1 MGSEMC
7 IRDSSKCVPVQRLSK
22 GFKDLSAS
30 FQSSPLSNDLITLKN
45 ESAIARSV
53 RNLVLTIQGERP
65 FQPVLGTGVSRLLF
79 ENMDKLTASA
89 IRSELRTTIENY
101 EPRVEINEILVEP
114 DFEGNAFHVT
124 LQYFII
130 GIDVPEQELTFA
142 LEPTR

>member
-1 MGSEMC
+1 M
-7 IRDSSKCVPVQRLSK
+7 PVQRLSR

-30 FQSSPLSNDLITLKN
+30 FQTNPLSNDLIALKN
-45 ESAIARSV
+45 ESSIARSV

-101 EPRVEINEILVEP
+101 EPRVEINEIIVEP
-114 DFEGNAFHVT
+114 DFERNAMDVT

-142 LEPTR
+142 LAPTR

>member
-1 MGSEMC
+1 
-7 IRDSSKCVPVQRLSK
+7 VPVQRRSK
-22 GFKDLSAS
+22 GFLDLSAS
-30 FQSSPLSNDLITLKN
+30 FQENPLTNDLIALKN
-45 ESAIARSV
+45 ENAIARSV

-65 FQPVLGTGVSRLLF
+65 FQPVLGTGVSQLLF
-79 ENMDKLTASA
+79 ENMDRLTAAA
-89 IRSELRTTIENY
+89 IRSEIRTTIENF

-114 DFEGNAFHVT
+114 DFEGNAFNVT

>member
-1 MGSEMC
+1 M
-7 IRDSSKCVPVQRLSK
+7 PVQRLSK

-30 FQSSPLSNDLITLKN
+30 FQASPLSSEIIALKN

-65 FQPVLGTGVSRLLF
+65 FQPTLGSGVNRLLF
-79 ENMDKLTASA
+79 DNMDKLTASA

-101 EPRVEINEILVEP
+101 EPRVEINEILVTA
-114 DFEGNAFHVT
+114 DFERNAFDVT

-130 GIDVPEQELTFA
+130 GMDVPEQELTFA

>member
-1 MGSEMC
+1 M
-7 IRDSSKCVPVQRLSK
+7 PVQRLSR

-30 FQSSPLSNDLITLKN
+30 FQTNPLSNDLIALKN
-45 ESAIARSV
+45 ESSIARSV

-65 FQPVLGTGVSRLLF
+65 FQPVLGTGVNNLLF
-79 ENMDKLTASA
+79 DNMDKLTASA

-101 EPRVEINEILVEP
+101 EPRVEINEILVEA

-130 GIDVPEQELTFA
+130 GMDVPEQELTFA

>member
-1 MGSEMC
+1 M
-7 IRDSSKCVPVQRLSK
+7 PVQRLSR

-30 FQSSPLSNDLITLKN
+30 FQTNPLSNDLIALKN

-53 RNLVLTIQGERP
+53 RNLVLTAQGERP

-114 DFEGNAFHVT
+114 DFEGNAFDVT

>member
-1 MGSEMC
+1 M
-7 IRDSSKCVPVQRLSK
+7 PVQRLSK

-30 FQSSPLSNDLITLKN
+30 FQTNPLGNDLIALKN

-89 IRSELRTTIENY
+89 IRSEVRTTIENY
-101 EPRVEINEILVEP
+101 EPRVEINEIIVEP
-114 DFEGNAFHVT
+114 DFERNAMDVT

>member
-1 MGSEMC
+1 MT
-7 IRDSSKCVPVQRLSK
+7 VQRLSR

-30 FQSSPLSNDLITLKN
+30 FQTNPLSNDLIALKN

-53 RNLVLTIQGERP
+53 RNLVLTGQGERP

-101 EPRVEINEILVEP
+101 EPRVEINEIIVEA
-114 DFEGNAFHVT
+114 DFERNAFDVT

-130 GIDVPEQELTFA
+130 GMDVPEQELTFA
-142 LEPTR
+142 LAPTR

>member
-1 MGSEMC
+1 M
-7 IRDSSKCVPVQRLSK
+7 PVERLSR

-30 FQSSPLSNDLITLKN
+30 FQTSPLNNDLIALKN

-53 RNLVLTIQGERP
+53 RNLVLTVRGERP
-65 FQPVLGTGVSRLLF
+65 FQPILGTGVSRLLF
-79 ENMDKLTASA
+79 DNMDKLTAAA

>member
-1 MGSEMC
+1 M
-7 IRDSSKCVPVQRLSK
+7 PVQRLSR

-30 FQSSPLSNDLITLKN
+30 FQTNPLSNDLIALKN

-65 FQPVLGTGVSRLLF
+65 FQPVLGTGVNNLLF
-79 ENMDKLTASA
+79 DNMDKLTASA

-101 EPRVEINEILVEP
+101 EPRVEINEITVEP
-114 DFEGNAFHVT
+114 DFEGNAMNVT
-124 LQYFII
+124 IQYFII

-142 LEPTR
+142 LAPTR

>member
-1 MGSEMC
+1 M
-7 IRDSSKCVPVQRLSK
+7 PVQRLSK

-30 FQSSPLSNDLITLKN
+30 FQSSPLSNDLISLKN

-53 RNLVLTIQGERP
+53 RNLVLTGQGERP

-89 IRSELRTTIENY
+89 IRSEIRTTIENY

>member
-1 MGSEMC
+1 M
-7 IRDSSKCVPVQRLSK
+7 PVERLSR

-30 FQSSPLSNDLITLKN
+30 FQTSPLNNDLIALKN

-53 RNLVLTIQGERP
+53 RNLVLTVRGERP
-65 FQPVLGTGVSRLLF
+65 FQPILGTGVSRLLF

-101 EPRVEINEILVEP
+101 EPRVEINEIIVEP
-114 DFEGNAFHVT
+114 DFERNAFHVT

-130 GIDVPEQELTFA
+130 GMDVPEQELTFA

>member
-1 MGSEMC
+1 M
-7 IRDSSKCVPVQRLSK
+7 PVERLSR

-30 FQSSPLSNDLITLKN
+30 FQTNPLNNDLIALKN

-53 RNLVLTIQGERP
+53 RNLVLTGRGERP
-65 FQPVLGTGVSRLLF
+65 FQPILGTGVSRLLF

-130 GIDVPEQELTFA
+130 GMDVPEQELTFA

>member
-1 MGSEMC
+1 M
-7 IRDSSKCVPVQRLSK
+7 PVQRLSR

-30 FQSSPLSNDLITLKN
+30 FQTNPLSNDLIALKN

-53 RNLVLTIQGERP
+53 RNLILTGQGERP

-79 ENMDKLTASA
+79 ENMDKLTASS
-89 IRSELRTTIENY
+89 IRSEIRTTIENY
-101 EPRVEINEILVEP
+101 EPRVEINEIIVEP

-130 GIDVPEQELTFA
+130 GMDVPEQELTFA

>member
-1 MGSEMC
+1 M
-7 IRDSSKCVPVQRLSK
+7 PVQRRSK
-22 GFKDLSAS
+22 GFLDLSAS
-30 FQSSPLSNDLITLKN
+30 FQENPLTNDLIALKN
-45 ESAIARSV
+45 ENAIARSV

-65 FQPVLGTGVSRLLF
+65 FQPVLGTGVSKLLF
-79 ENMDKLTASA
+79 ENMDRLTASA
-89 IRSELRTTIENY
+89 IRSEIRSTIENF

-114 DFEGNAFHVT
+114 DFEGNAFNVT

>member
-1 MGSEMC
+1 M
-7 IRDSSKCVPVQRLSK
+7 PVQRLSK
-22 GFKDLSAS
+22 GFRDLSAS
-30 FQSSPLSNDLITLKN
+30 FQTNPLSNDLIALKN

-89 IRSELRTTIENY
+89 IRSEIRTTIENY
-101 EPRVEINEILVEP
+101 EPRVEINEIIVEP
-114 DFEGNAFHVT
+114 DPERNAMDVT

>member
-1 MGSEMC
+1 M
-7 IRDSSKCVPVQRLSK
+7 PVQRLSK
-22 GFKDLSAS
+22 GFKDISAS
-30 FQSSPLSNDLITLKN
+30 FQTNPLSNDLIALKN

-65 FQPVLGTGVSRLLF
+65 FQPVLGTGVNNLLF
-79 ENMDKLTASA
+79 DNMDKLTASA

-101 EPRVEINEILVEP
+101 EPRVEINEIIVEA
-114 DFEGNAFHVT
+114 DFEKNAFDVT

-130 GIDVPEQELTFA
+130 GMDVPEQELTFA

>member
-1 MGSEMC
+1 M
-7 IRDSSKCVPVQRLSK
+7 PVQRISK

-30 FQSSPLSNDLITLKN
+30 FQTNPLSNDLIALKN

-89 IRSELRTTIENY
+89 IRSEIRTTIENY

-130 GIDVPEQELTFA
+130 GMDVPEQELTFA

>member
-1 MGSEMC
+1 M
-7 IRDSSKCVPVQRLSK
+7 PVQRLSR

-30 FQSSPLSNDLITLKN
+30 FQTNPLSNDLIALKN

-65 FQPVLGTGVSRLLF
+65 FQPVLGTGVNNLLF
-79 ENMDKLTASA
+79 DNMDKLTASA
-89 IRSELRTTIENY
+89 IRSKLRTTIENY
-101 EPRVEINEILVEP
+101 EPRVEINEILVEA

-130 GIDVPEQELTFA
+130 GMDVPEQELTFA
-142 LEPTR
+142 LAPTR

>member
-1 MGSEMC
+1 M
-7 IRDSSKCVPVQRLSK
+7 PVQRLSR
-22 GFKDLSAS
+22 GFKDISAS
-30 FQSSPLSNDLITLKN
+30 FQTNPLSNDLIQLKN

-65 FQPVLGTGVSRLLF
+65 FQPVLGTGVNNLLF
-79 ENMDKLTASA
+79 DNMDKLTASA

-101 EPRVEINEILVEP
+101 EPRVEINEIIVEP
-114 DFEGNAFHVT
+114 NPEGNAMDVT

>member
-1 MGSEMC
+1 M
-7 IRDSSKCVPVQRLSK
+7 PVQRLSK

-30 FQSSPLSNDLITLKN
+30 FQTSPLSNDLIALKN

-79 ENMDKLTASA
+79 ENMDKLTASS

-130 GIDVPEQELTFA
+130 GMDVPEQELTFA

>member
-1 MGSEMC
+1 M
-7 IRDSSKCVPVQRLSK
+7 PVQRLSK

-30 FQSSPLSNDLITLKN
+30 FQTSPLSSDLIALKN

-101 EPRVEINEILVEP
+101 EPRVEINEIIVEA
-114 DFEGNAFHVT
+114 DFERNAFDVT

-130 GIDVPEQELTFA
+130 GMDVPEQELTFA
-142 LEPTR
+142 LAPTR

>member
-1 MGSEMC
+1 M
-7 IRDSSKCVPVQRLSK
+7 PVQRLSR

-30 FQSSPLSNDLITLKN
+30 FQTNPLSNDLIALKN

-53 RNLVLTIQGERP
+53 RNLVLTGQGERP
-65 FQPVLGTGVSRLLF
+65 FQPILGTGVSRLLF

-114 DFEGNAFHVT
+114 DFERNAFHVT

-130 GIDVPEQELTFA
+130 GMDVPEQELTFA

>member
-1 MGSEMC
+1 M
-7 IRDSSKCVPVQRLSK
+7 PVQRLSK
-22 GFKDLSAS
+22 GFLDLSAS
-30 FQSSPLSNDLITLKN
+30 FQTNPLSNDLISLKN

-89 IRSELRTTIENY
+89 IRSEVRTTIENY
-101 EPRVEINEILVEP
+101 EPRVEINEIIVEP
-114 DFEGNAFHVT
+114 DPEGNAMDVT

>member
-1 MGSEMC
+1 M
-7 IRDSSKCVPVQRLSK
+7 PVQRISR

-30 FQSSPLSNDLITLKN
+30 FQTNPLSNDLISLKN

-53 RNLVLTIQGERP
+53 RNLVLTAQGERP

-89 IRSELRTTIENY
+89 IRSEVRTTIENY

-130 GIDVPEQELTFA
+130 GMDVPEQELPFA
-142 LEPTR
+142 LAPTR

>member
-1 MGSEMC
+1 M
-7 IRDSSKCVPVQRLSK
+7 PVQRLSR

-30 FQSSPLSNDLITLKN
+30 FQTNPLSNDLIALKN

-65 FQPVLGTGVSRLLF
+65 FQPTLGTGVNNLLF
-79 ENMDKLTASA
+79 DNMDKLTAAA

-101 EPRVEINEILVEP
+101 EPRVEINEIIVEP

-130 GIDVPEQELTFA
+130 GMDVPEQELTFA

>member
-1 MGSEMC
+1 M
-7 IRDSSKCVPVQRLSK
+7 PVERLSR

-65 FQPVLGTGVSRLLF
+65 FQPVLGTGVSSLLF

-89 IRSELRTTIENY
+89 IRSEIRTTIENY
-101 EPRVEINEILVEP
+101 EPRVEINEIIVEP

>member
-1 MGSEMC
+1 M
-7 IRDSSKCVPVQRLSK
+7 PVERLSR

-30 FQSSPLSNDLITLKN
+30 FQTSPLNNDLIALKN

-53 RNLVLTIQGERP
+53 RNLVLTVRGERP
-65 FQPVLGTGVSRLLF
+65 FQPILGTGVSRLLF
-79 ENMDKLTASA
+79 DNMDKLTAAA

-130 GIDVPEQELTFA
+130 GMDVPEQELTFA